1 MLGDRLKELREDFNM
16 TQDDLAKILNVNKS
30 TISSYE
36 SNSITPPLDKL
47 VRIADTFNVSLDY
60 LACRTKLMY
69 NTNMLPKISR
79 EIVHA
84 VIQILNK
91 YIK

>member
-1 MLGDRLKELREDFNM
+1 MLGDRIKELREDFNM
-16 TQDDLAKILNVNKS
+16 TQDDLAKKLNVTRT

-36 SNSITPPLDKL
+36 NNSIIPPLDKL
-47 VRIADTFNVSLDY
+47 IKIADTFNVSLDY

-84 VIQILNK
+84 IIEILNK